1 MAVTAGMARKARREW
16 TRIGRPLSSRNCLE
30 TPPVEW
36 DMRVPIPAA
45 GMMTKTDMGIEV

>member
-1 MAVTAGMARKARREW
+1 M
-16 TRIGRPLSSRNCLE
+16 
-30 TPPVEW
+30 PPVEW